1 MYVENKADG
10 LNGRGTIGRVSFS
23 KTGATIYYRGKSFR
37 SLKGHGF
44 KANYVDTETGE
55 EYWISGP
62 KKFGSDRL
70 YGTPGVTIDE
80 DVRVEYW
87 TQIRKQP
94 QRIREQTA

>member
-70 YGTPGVTIDE
+70 YGTPGVAIDE